1 MKNSDYRVIRIRE
14 LEVFAHHGVYSEET
28 ENGQK
33 FYINAELELEVGK
46 GDVLSDEIKDTVNYA
61 DICVFLTEFMKENTC
76 KLLERITELL
86 CRELL
91 IRYTM
96 LKSVE
101 VEVRKPEAP
110 IDLPFESISVVRKL
124 SRHTAYLSIG
134 SNMGD
139 KQEHFDRALAAL
151 DSKEHTRLIC
161 ESERLVTEPYGY
173 TEQDNFINSAVIVE
187 TILSPHELLDFLHE
201 IENSEGRE
209 RRIHWGP
216 RTLDLDI
223 IFYDDLV
230 MSDSTLTIP
239 HVDMQNRFF
248 VLEPLAKI
256 AGYYRHPIFNETVS
270 ELLDYLRD
278 NEDNAT
284 EE

>member
-61 DICVFLTEFMKENTC
+61 DICVFLTEYMKENTC

-91 IRYTM
+91 IRFPM

-110 IDLPFESISVVRKL
+110 IDLPFESISVVRRL
-124 SRHTAYLSIG
+124 SR
-134 SNMGD
+134 
-139 KQEHFDRALAAL
+139 QE
-151 DSKEHTRLIC
+151 T
-161 ESERLVTEPYGY
+161 P
-173 TEQDNFINSAVIVE
+173 
-187 TILSPHELLDFLHE
+187 
-201 IENSEGRE
+201 
-209 RRIHWGP
+209 
-216 RTLDLDI
+216 
-223 IFYDDLV
+223 
-230 MSDSTLTIP
+230 
-239 HVDMQNRFF
+239 
-248 VLEPLAKI
+248 
-256 AGYYRHPIFNETVS
+256 
-270 ELLDYLRD
+270 
-278 NEDNAT
+278 
-284 EE
+284 